1 MDDDDDHDVDDHDVD
16 DHDDHRDDCE
26 REGSDPPPLHPGRQ
40 LTLVFHLS
48 SLPVPRSFF
57 LGSIMMR
64 RKRGMGKKKKIMM
77 MIR

>member
-1 MDDDDDHDVDDHDVD
+1 MSSDEMPEEVKEEVDQVKVVNNDHDVD

-48 SLPVPRSFF
+48 SPPMPR
-57 LGSIMMR
+57 
-64 RKRGMGKKKKIMM
+64 
-77 MIR
+77 